1 MPTKWRSYI
10 VTIDPMYILLAC
22 RGTSLRATWP
32 VLLSESVTNPYS
44 SMHGIVLRGNRHRG
58 QVPCLG
64 FRVIV
69 LRFRVQLLCTYA
81 DNVALPAFARR
92 MPLCR
97 AATDRYLLLEGGLLA
112 AAVKFA
118 AACQAG
124 TDRQTDR
131 RTDTVPFHRSC
142 SATMRAMPIIISGST
157 KH

>member
-1 MPTKWRSYI
+1 
-10 VTIDPMYILLAC
+10 MYILLAY

-32 VLLSESVTNPYS
+32 VLLSEIVTNPYS

-64 FRVIV
+64 FRVIG

-97 AATDRYLLLEGGLLA
+97 AATDRYLLLEGGVLA